1 LQASSAGHFNKV
13 AIVGVGL
20 IGASFGLALRKAGF
34 AGPLIGVS
42 SAGALAAGLEAG
54 AISETASLED
64 AAQQADLI
72 YLAQPVDRIIE
83 TLAKIGPIAQP
94 DALITDAGSTKVA
107 IVAAAAQH
115 VKQAQFVGGHPMAGK
130 ESRGAFN
137 ADGNLFRGRPYVLEP
152 ASGAKA
158 EQFRDWITCLGAEI
172 VEMTP
177 ERHDATVALTSHLPQ
192 LLSTTL
198 AALLA
203 DDANRGLTDVFGSG
217 LLDMTRLALSPAD
230 LWASILQTNAR
241 NVEKALEDYIGAL
254 VRIRNSL
261 RTPELYK
268 IFDVSANF
276 AAELRKPSHK
286 I

>member
-34 AGPLIGVS
+34 TGPLIGVS
-42 SAGALAAGLEAG
+42 SPGALAEGLEAG
-54 AISETASLED
+54 AISETASLQD
-64 AAQQADLI
+64 AAERADLI

-83 TLAKIGPIAQP
+83 TLAKIGSIAPP

-115 VKQAQFVGGHPMAGK
+115 VTRAQFLGGHPMAGK
-130 ESRGAFN
+130 ESRGALN
-137 ADGNLFRGRPYVLEP
+137 ADGHLFRGRPYVLEP
-152 ASGAKA
+152 AAGIKVDW
-158 EQFRDWITCLGAEI
+158 FRHWIKRIGAEI

-177 ERHDATVALTSHLPQ
+177 ERHDAAVALTSHLPQ

-198 AALLA
+198 AAVLA
-203 DDANRGLTDVFGSG
+203 NQPNRGLTEVFGSG

-230 LWASILQTNAR
+230 LWSSILATNSQ
-241 NVEKALEDYIGAL
+241 NVENALDDYIRTL
-254 VRIRNSL
+254 VHIKNSL
-261 RTPELYK
+261 RTPELSK
-268 IFDVSANF
+268 IFDASARF
-276 AAELRKPSHK
+276 ASSLRKPNY
-286 I
+286 

>member
-1 LQASSAGHFNKV
+1 MQASSAGHFNKV

-34 AGPLIGVS
+34 TGSLIGVS
-42 SAGALAAGLEAG
+42 SASSLAAGLEAG

-64 AAQQADLI
+64 AAKQADLI
-72 YLAQPVDRIIE
+72 YLATPVDRIIE
-83 TLAKIGPIAQP
+83 TLAIIGPMARP

-115 VKQAQFVGGHPMAGK
+115 VKHAEFVGGHPMAGK
-130 ESRGAFN
+130 ESRGASN

-152 ASGAKA
+152 AGGSKVD
-158 EQFRDWITCLGAEI
+158 EFRDWITRMGAKI

-198 AALLA
+198 AAMLA
-203 DDANRGLTDVFGSG
+203 AEENRGLADVYGSG

-230 LWASILQTNAR
+230 LWSSILQTNAP
-241 NVEKALEDYIGAL
+241 NVQKALEDYIETL
-254 VRIRNSL
+254 VRVKNSL
-261 RTPELYK
+261 ATPELSQV
-268 IFDVSANF
+268 FEVSARF
-276 AAELRKPSHK
+276 ASELRKPNH
-286 I
+286 